1 MNEILQKICLK
12 LAGQY
17 GTLVALEDIEV
28 ELKKI
33 SKTYKISEFIDNI
46 VYNMDTRFR
55 IELLMFPDWATKNK
69 MYKIKNDYYTHV
81 RIKRSLI

>member
-1 MNEILQKICLK
+1 MLKISWTIWNSGCFRRHR
-12 LAGQY
+12 G
-17 GTLVALEDIEV
+17 GT
-28 ELKKI
+28 KKI

-46 VYNMDTRFR
+46 VDNMDTRFR